1 MASTDIQ
8 FLVPFLYD
16 GENMVQRSPGSD
28 ASDLTKK
35 VHHVFDVM
43 REQPFKLRARDVAA
57 VVYDTNSQLGK
68 KDERMAHFLR
78 VGALTRQLVLALSYE
93 TDLELPS
100 PDAAYAM
107 GLVHDLSNAF
117 ARYGVPF
124 DQEEKELSLY
134 HLAIELNVPIL
145 ADAAQH
151 NAYLEIADMIA
162 KRAGFTK
169 VEQYSTWSEIYNDP
183 NNPHNVF
190 TMFEEYG
197 NPHAADGNDF
207 AHGKDKLGLVALTV
221 ADCIDDGK
229 SYKLDLSALGDIERL
244 KKNFDLRMS
253 DVVARSYGNKIKES
267 KAPTAFGVAL
277 VEKGGLQR
285 MKSYLNVL
293 HNLLSSSSYVSSKD
307 LQR

>member
-1 MASTDIQ
+1 MTSIDIQ
-8 FLVPFLYD
+8 FLVHFLYD

-35 VHHVFDVM
+35 VHHVFDIM
-43 REQPFKLRARDVAA
+43 REDPARLRPRDVAK

-78 VGALTRQLVLALSYE
+78 VGSLTSQLVAAISQKNS
-93 TDLELPS
+93 DLELPS
-100 PDAAYAM
+100 PKAAYAM

-134 HLAIELNVPIL
+134 HLAVELDVSIL

-162 KRAGFTK
+162 KLAGFAN
-169 VEQYSTWSEIYNDP
+169 VGNYSAWSEVYNDLA
-183 NNPHNVF
+183 NPHNVF

-197 NPHAADGNDF
+197 NPHTVDGDDF
-207 AHGKDKLGLVALTV
+207 AHGRDKIGLVALTV

-229 SYKLDLSALGDIERL
+229 SYQLDLSDLVKL
-244 KKNFDLRMS
+244 KKNFDMRMS
-253 DVVARSYGNKIKES
+253 DVVARSYGNKIKAG

-277 VEKGGLQR
+277 VEKGGLKR
-285 MKSYLNVL
+285 MESYLNVIDG
-293 HNLLSSSSYVSSKD
+293 LLSS
-307 LQR
+307 LL

>member
-1 MASTDIQ
+1 MSSTDIQ

-35 VHHVFDVM
+35 VHHVFEIM
-43 REQPFKLRARDVAA
+43 RDDPTRLRARDVAA

-68 KDERMAHFLR
+68 KDERMAHFQR
-78 VGALTRQLVLALSYE
+78 VGAITRQLVLALSYE

-100 PDAAYAM
+100 PDTAYAM
-107 GLVHDLSNAF
+107 GVVHDLSNAF

-124 DQEEKELSLY
+124 DQEEKELSFY
-134 HLAIELNVPIL
+134 HLAVELNVPIL

-162 KRAGFTK
+162 KRKGFAN
-169 VEQYSTWSEIYNDP
+169 VENYSAWSEAYNDLD
-183 NNPHNVF
+183 NLHNVSA
-190 TMFEEYG
+190 MFEEYG

-207 AHGKDKLGLVALTV
+207 AHGKDKLGLMALTV

-229 SYKLDLSALGDIERL
+229 SYQLDLSDMNKL
-244 KKNFDLRMS
+244 KANFDLRMS
-253 DVVARSYGNKIKES
+253 DVVARSYGNKIKAG
-267 KAPTAFGVAL
+267 KTPTAFGIAL
-277 VEKGGLQR
+277 IEKGGLQR
-285 MKSYLNVL
+285 MESYLKVIQ
-293 HNLLSSSSYVSSKD
+293 NLLSSS
-307 LQR
+307 L